1 MACIKSRRRPCRKT
15 RPASGMS
22 TCSTSPWQPSVV
34 VSGGPSHSSGS
45 RLVGLITASW
55 DFVGRARPP
64 PNERSRRTRGIRIR
78 RKLGT
83 PMPRLA
89 VATEIRGSFPVLT
102 GGGVRGPRNRRAKVL
117 AGLAT
122 ALRAGVS
129 RGRARAW
136 WLVRSR
142 SGEHGAGLCAQPGR
156 LVVGAAAGHAGSGGP
171 SRWGQGL
178 SPASRPRR

>member
-1 MACIKSRRRPCRKT
+1 MGGETGGIRICRDRTMACIKSRRRPCRKT
-15 RPASGMS
+15 RPVSGMS

-34 VSGGPSHSSGS
+34 VSGGPSHSGGS

-102 GGGVRGPRNRRAKVL
+102 GGVCEVRAIGGPKYWL
-117 AGLAT
+117 AWPRLCGRVWAGAGPGLGGLFDPGPVST
-122 ALRAGVS
+122 ALACAPSRAG
-129 RGRARAW
+129 W
-136 WLVRSR
+136 
-142 SGEHGAGLCAQPGR
+142 
-156 LVVGAAAGHAGSGGP
+156 
-171 SRWGQGL
+171 
-178 SPASRPRR
+178 